1 MKRKAFAILA
11 SLTLSI
17 STTALAADGSAK
29 LSGNPEAATSSNKEQ
44 HISSARLAYL
54 ADQLIAHGNLTKE
67 PLYLLAAAALY
78 RDSVVNNA
86 NKAGRAS
93 LQRIVDRAVELANG
107 SDNIARM
114 GDDIVNT
121 LSRGIKASVKEMRG
135 QLDAGKRIAYVAEF
149 EGGSDTSVSLVLD
162 PQTGLQLN
170 RQGIDLDLFVR
181 DDQGRDICAMQGP
194 GIPEYCTWTPR
205 KAGKFQIELVNVGKN
220 NAPFVLY
227 FDK

>member
-1 MKRKAFAILA
+1 MKRLFFAILA
-11 SLTLSI
+11 LLTLS
-17 STTALAADGSAK
+17 TTAFAADGAATPP
-29 LSGNPEAATSSNKEQ
+29 GNPEAATSGKKAQ
-44 HISSARLAYL
+44 PVSSARLAYL
-54 ADQLIAHGNLTKE
+54 ADQLIAQGNLSKE

-78 RDSVVNNA
+78 RDSVISKDS
-86 NKAGRAS
+86 KAGSAA

-121 LSRGIKASVKEMRG
+121 LSRGIKASVNEMRG

-162 PQTGLQLN
+162 PQTELQLN

-220 NAPFVLY
+220 DAPFVLY

>member
-1 MKRKAFAILA
+1 MKRQLLAILA
-11 SLTLSI
+11 VLTV
-17 STTALAADGSAK
+17 STAAFAADGAAT
-29 LSGNPEAATSSNKEQ
+29 LPGNEAATSGKKAQ
-44 HISSARLAYL
+44 PVSSARLAYL
-54 ADQLIAHGNLTKE
+54 ADQLIAQGNLSKE

-86 NKAGRAS
+86 SKAGRDS

-121 LSRGIKASVKEMRG
+121 LSRAIKASVKEMRG
-135 QLDAGKRIAYVAEF
+135 QLDAGKRTAYVAEF

-162 PQTGLQLN
+162 PQTELQLN

>member
-1 MKRKAFAILA
+1 MKLRTLAVIAVLTFSTAAFA
-11 SLTLSI
+11 
-17 STTALAADGSAK
+17 ADNAVV
-29 LSGNPEAATSSNKEQ
+29 LPGNPEAATSGKKEQ
-44 HISSARLAYL
+44 QVSSARLAYL
-54 ADQLIAHGNLTKE
+54 ADQLIAQGNLSKE

-78 RDSVVNNA
+78 RDSVISNG
-86 NKAGRAS
+86 NKEGRGI
-93 LQRIVDRAVELANG
+93 LQRIVDQAVELANG
-107 SDNIARM
+107 SENIARL

-135 QLDAGKRIAYVAEF
+135 QLEPGKRIAYVAEF

-162 PQTGLQLN
+162 PQTELQLN

-205 KAGKFQIELVNVGKN
+205 KAGKFQIELVNVGKS